1 MYCSKQPVIIT
12 IELYWSALSSDL
24 AVVKSTLYSITS
36 VAELM
41 LSQFGCNDIL
51 MTRGDREKLI
61 SKFEK
66 KNKFAEKLIVRFIS
80 GKKCSKK
87 ITRRWTLAS
96 CRPRSSWRARP
107 TQLVRIIRG
116 ISWACRI
123 IISSCRGRR
132 AGSWGRGCWW
142 KFPS

>member
-1 MYCSKQPVIIT
+1 
-12 IELYWSALSSDL
+12 
-24 AVVKSTLYSITS
+24 
-36 VAELM
+36 M

-87 ITRRWTLAS
+87 ITRR
-96 CRPRSSWRARP
+96 
-107 TQLVRIIRG
+107 
-116 ISWACRI
+116 
-123 IISSCRGRR
+123 
-132 AGSWGRGCWW
+132 
-142 KFPS
+142 